1 MVSITLQAQELP
13 SGATPRG
20 VVYAFLSRTASAV
33 DSVERSLFRSRL
45 TGELA
50 GVDPERFRSLVPAG
64 ARIRIDTIPDIRNA
78 PDGRRRAV
86 AYVTIESGKEKQDLY
101 IFCAGDSIW
110 RLEAIQRLP
119 TPGQRAQ
126 ITSSLKDIDTSVA
139 TYRVL
144 HGDLKRLLLSDD
156 SLKAI
161 FRQNL
166 RPLTTL
172 VTRLA
177 GGERWERFVI
187 RDVNFGELDEYRELD
202 DDIPERDLIFYTLD
216 RGALERV
223 KRELG
228 IRRIERDKRHPGILL
243 LVAGEI
249 ESSSYGY
256 IYAASADLL
265 PPISPDGYLALKPAA
280 KGWWLYKRKV

>member
-1 MVSITLQAQELP
+1 MVSFVLQAQELP
-13 SGATPRG
+13 AGATPRG
-20 VVYAFLSRTASAV
+20 VVHAFLSRTASAD
-33 DSVERSLFRSRL
+33 DSVDRSLFRSRFS
-45 TGELA
+45 GELS
-50 GVDPERFRSLVPAG
+50 GVDPERFRALVPAG
-64 ARIRIDTIPDIRNA
+64 ARFRIDTIPDIRNA

-86 AYVTIESGKEKQDLY
+86 AYVTIESAREKQDLY
-101 IFCAGDSIW
+101 IFCIGDSLW
-110 RLEAIQRLP
+110 RLEAIHRFP
-119 TPGQRAQ
+119 TPSQRAQ
-126 ITSSLKDIDTSVA
+126 ITSSLRDIDTAVA
-139 TYRVL
+139 SYRTL
-144 HGDLKRLLLSDD
+144 HADLKRLLLPDD

-166 RPLTTL
+166 RPITAL

-187 RDVNFGELDEYRELD
+187 RDVNFAELDEYRELD

-256 IYAASADLL
+256 IYAPSADLL
-265 PPISPDGYLALKPAA
+265 PPISPDGYLALKPTA
-280 KGWWLYKRKV
+280 KGWWLYKRRV